1 MTMKKKMAAV
11 CAAAAMIV
19 TMGAANAQMNGAPP
33 MTGPPGAMPPG
44 NSAMMPGSA
53 MAPGSS
59 MTTSQTSQ
67 TVSTGDAYDADSY
80 AGDNGTLPNT
90 GGEPL
95 LMMMAGTLLA
105 GSAFA
110 LRRKLS

>member
-1 MTMKKKMAAV
+1 MTMKTKIAAT
-11 CAAAAMIV
+11 CAAAAMMV
-19 TMGAANAQMNGAPP
+19 TMGAANAQMNGTTP
-33 MTGPPGAMPPG
+33 MTGAPMTAPPGTMSG
-44 NSAMMPGSA
+44 DE
-53 MAPGSS
+53 MAPGGA
-59 MTTSQTSQ
+59 MTTTRTTQQTSM
-67 TVSTGDAYDADSY
+67 SGDDYGADPYAADS
-80 AGDNGTLPNT
+80 GTLPNT